1 MAVFV
6 PQATKADGE
15 PDDAANF
22 NLLMSELKS
31 SFAGSFLLTV
41 TAPGPKGLIDDCK
54 YSLLLLQITSS
65 SNTYD

>member
-1 MAVFV
+1 MAVFL

-54 YSLLLLQITSS
+54 Y
-65 SNTYD
+65 NY